1 LQSGTWTS
9 DPPTRMHAED
19 VGVVGGGGV
28 EVVVVLAVFSSLVDC
43 RAAPPVNE
51 EADSGDVGEWTSTM
65 WPLYSGRR
73 PVRWAKEMAMAGL
86 SMERLC
92 VWSVWGGRRGG
103 VRH

>member
-1 LQSGTWTS
+1 MATAMVF
-9 DPPTRMHAED
+9 RM
-19 VGVVGGGGV
+19 VGGVRWGASIP
-28 EVVVVLAVFSSLVDC
+28 LRPD
-43 RAAPPVNE
+43 RPPACPAMQ
-51 EADSGDVGEWTSTM
+51 ADSGDVGEWTSTM